1 MGVSMDIEE
10 IREKSRPQDDSQYMG
25 WVCSYT
31 PEELLMAAGFTPYRL
46 LTATDLPS
54 GSEAYLA
61 PNLCPYVHRLFS
73 AARQGRYYFLTGS
86 VFVLSC
92 DAMRRLSD
100 IWSLY
105 LDSGFVYN
113 LDVPRRWDKHAE
125 EFFRKG
131 LQDLRD
137 CLQSLTGR
145 RIRDEDV
152 SYAVDTVNCTRI
164 LMQRLF
170 DLRFQDPELLS
181 GEEVLS
187 LCRISTTSDKKKFN
201 ICLQQFLQELS
212 GWDNAP
218 ERNKAGYKRIMLYGN
233 IVEDGSIYFLVE
245 QAGGEVVLDDHCLS
259 SRHFDL
265 LVEEQLPPLQGIAQR
280 YLQKCSCPRMQGMQE
295 RVDRIVENILHCR
308 CDGLIIHSL
317 KFCDL
322 LQSELPRLERVL
334 KSKGIEFLHIERENL
349 AEDPGQLKTRI
360 EAFMEVLGRKRDGN
374 CN

>member
-1 MGVSMDIEE
+1 MNIEE

-73 AARQGRYYFLTGS
+73 AGLEGRYHFLSAT

-105 LDSGFVYN
+105 LDNGFVYN
-113 LDVPRRWDKHAE
+113 LDVPRKRGENAR
-125 EFFRKG
+125 EFFQNRLLDLKQG
-131 LQDLRD
+131 LENFTGKEIREQDIAD
-137 CLQSLTGR
+137 
-145 RIRDEDV
+145 
-152 SYAVDTVNCTRI
+152 AVYTLNRTRE
-164 LMQRLF
+164 LMQEVF
-170 DLRFQDPELLS
+170 DLRSQNPALLS
-181 GEEVLS
+181 GEELLD
-187 LCRISTTSDKKKFN
+187 LCRTSCTADRERFN
-201 ICLQQFLQELS
+201 SCLQEFIQYLS
-212 GWDNAP
+212 GWSNKP
-218 ERNKAGYKRIMLYGN
+218 LRNRTGAKRIMFYGN
-233 IVEDGSIYFLVE
+233 VLEEGSIYSVVE

-259 SRHFDL
+259 SRHFDT
-265 LVEEQLPPLQGIAQR
+265 LVDEQLPPLQGIAQR
-280 YLQKCSCPRMQGMQE
+280 YLQKSSCSRMQGMQE
-295 RVDRIVENILHCR
+295 RVDRIVENILHYQ

-322 LQSELPRLERVL
+322 LQSELPRLERRL
-334 KSKGIEFLHIERENL
+334 KERQIEYLHIERENL

-360 EAFMEVLGRKRDGN
+360 EAFLELLDKKRN
-374 CN
+374 